1 MLPNREACGS
11 SDIYSLEEVSKT
23 FEVKS
28 GLARSVRAEIQAV
41 SGVSFRVR
49 PSETFGIIGET
60 GSGKTT
66 IAKMML
72 LVYRPDTGRI
82 LFEGEDI
89 SKFKDAQIR
98 DYRRKVQTVFQDP
111 TSSLNPR
118 HKVRDLVEAPLKI
131 YHQASEGKVNSL
143 LKLVNLDDS
152 YLQRYPHTLS
162 GGEKQRVAIAR
173 ALALNPEVLI
183 LDEPT
188 SALDVSVQAKIIA
201 LLKDLKTRLKITYVF
216 ISHDLSLVANFCDR
230 TLVVYKGKMCEMGE
244 TGEIFK
250 NPLHP
255 YTRLLLSS
263 VPVVSDSEIRVKP
276 ADVPEEIPTVPI
288 NGHGEGCVFRDRC
301 WLRED
306 VCDTGPK
313 FIDKGKEHWVACHF
327 A

>member
-1 MLPNREACGS
+1 LN
-11 SDIYSLEEVSKT
+11 DIYSLEGVSKT
-23 FEVKS
+23 FEVKG
-28 GLARSVRAEIQAV
+28 GLIRSANAEIRAV
-41 SGVSFRVR
+41 RDVSFGVH
-49 PSETFGIIGET
+49 PGETFGIIGET

-72 LVYRPDTGRI
+72 LVYRPDAGRI

-89 SKFKDAQIR
+89 TGFKDAQVR
-98 DYRRKVQTVFQDP
+98 GYRKKVQTVFQDP

-118 HKVRDLVEAPLKI
+118 HNVKYLVETPLDI
-131 YHQASEGKVNSL
+131 YHQKSEDKVSSL

-152 YLQRYPHTLS
+152 YLYRYPHTLS

-173 ALALNPEVLI
+173 ALALDPEVLI

-201 LLKDLKTRLKITYVF
+201 LLKDLKGRLEITYVF

-230 TLVVYKGKMCEMGE
+230 TLVVYKGRMCEMGK
-244 TGEIFK
+244 TDEIFR

-263 VPVVSDSEIRVKP
+263 VPVVSDSERSAKP
-276 ADVPEEIPTVPI
+276 TDVPEGIQTAFVD
-288 NGHGEGCVFRDRC
+288 GQTDGCIFRDRC
-301 WLRED
+301 WLRKD
-306 VCDTGPK
+306 ICDTAPQ
-313 FIDKGKEHWVACHF
+313 FIDKGNDHWVACHF

>member
-1 MLPNREACGS
+1 LNE
-11 SDIYSLEEVSKT
+11 IYSVEGISKT
-23 FEVKS
+23 FEVRS
-28 GLARSVRAEIQAV
+28 GLVRSGTDEIQAV
-41 SGVSFRVR
+41 RDVSFAVH
-49 PSETFGIIGET
+49 PGETFGIIGET

-72 LVYRPDTGRI
+72 LVYRPDAGRI

-89 SKFKDAQIR
+89 TGFRDSQVR
-98 DYRRKVQTVFQDP
+98 DYRKKVQTVFQDP

-118 HKVRDLVEAPLKI
+118 HNVKYLVEAPLEI
-131 YHQASEGKVNSL
+131 YHQKSEDKVSGL

-152 YLQRYPHTLS
+152 YLYRYPHTLS

-173 ALALNPEVLI
+173 ALALDPEVLI

-201 LLKDLKTRLKITYVF
+201 LLKELKGRLKITYVF

-230 TLVVYKGKMCEMGE
+230 TLVVYKGRMCEMGR
-244 TGEIFK
+244 TDEIFR

-263 VPVVSDSEIRVKP
+263 VPVVSDTERSAKP
-276 ADVPEEIPTVPI
+276 ADVPEGIQTVFVD
-288 NGHGEGCVFRDRC
+288 GQKDGCIFRDRC
-301 WLRED
+301 WLRQD
-306 VCDTGPK
+306 ICDTTPQ
-313 FIDKGKEHWVACHF
+313 FIDKGNGHWVACHF

>member
-1 MLPNREACGS
+1 MT
-11 SDIYSLEEVSKT
+11 KT

-28 GLARSVRAEIQAV
+28 GLVRSTRAEIQAV
-41 SGVSFRVR
+41 SGVSFGVR
-49 PSETFGIIGET
+49 PGETFGIIGET

-72 LVYRPDTGRI
+72 LVYRPDAGRI

-89 SKFKDAQIR
+89 SRFKDAQVR

-118 HKVRDLVEAPLKI
+118 QKVKDLVEAPLKI
-131 YHQASEGKVNSL
+131 YHQTSADKVSGL

-152 YLQRYPHTLS
+152 YLYRYPHTLS

-173 ALALNPEVLI
+173 ALALSPDVLI

-201 LLKDLKTRLKITYVF
+201 LLKDLRARLKITYVF

-244 TGEIFK
+244 TSEIFR

-263 VPVVSDSEIRVKP
+263 VPVVSDSETRAKP
-276 ADVPEEIPTVPI
+276 VDVPEEVPTMPV
-288 NGHGEGCVFRDRC
+288 NGHGGCVFRDRC
-301 WLRED
+301 WLRKD
-306 VCDTGPK
+306 VCDTYPQ